1 MQELQSISANFPRK
15 LSKMAQRTRNKIA
28 QGAPAALRV
37 LPILPP
43 RLAQPRTWT
52 RVSKNL
58 DEIDLKILS
67 EIQADGRIT
76 NVELAKRV
84 GISPPPCLRRVRT
97 LEEAGY
103 IQGYRGL
110 LDPRRLGFDVTV
122 FASVHLSSQADADLR
137 AFEDFV
143 RAEPLVRECWML
155 SGEVDFILK
164 CVAPD
169 MATFQDFVT
178 HLTAA
183 PHVRNVRTS
192 LVLHNSKYEAA
203 VPLELKVSGL
213 TGVTR
218 VTRHCAERNDEA
230 IRASCFELLDCF
242 ASLAMTNKS
251 VSSSCASHRR

>member
-1 MQELQSISANFPRK
+1 MQELQSISAKFPRK
-15 LSKMAQRTRNKIA
+15 SDKWRSARAIKLR
-28 QGAPAALRV
+28 APHWRAKTVAVAAR
-37 LPILPP
+37 PSF
-43 RLAQPRTWT
+43 QPGIHT

-76 NVELAKRV
+76 NVELARRV
-84 GISPPPCLRRVRT
+84 GISPPPCLRRVRA
-97 LEEAGY
+97 LEEVGY

-137 AFEDFV
+137 AFEEFV
-143 RAEPLVRECWML
+143 RGEPLVGECWML
-155 SGEVDFILK
+155 SGEIDFILK

-192 LVLHNSKYEAA
+192 LVLHSSKYEAA
-203 VPLELKVSGL
+203 VPLELKIAG
-213 TGVTR
+213 
-218 VTRHCAERNDEA
+218 
-230 IRASCFELLDCF
+230 
-242 ASLAMTNKS
+242 
-251 VSSSCASHRR
+251 

>member
-1 MQELQSISANFPRK
+1 MRRKALAARRKVSNPSLRHLASYARIAIHVGDFSRKCSKWRSARAIKLRKGRK
-15 LSKMAQRTRNKIA
+15 LGYECCYPQLSHPGPRIA
-28 QGAPAALRV
+28 
-37 LPILPP
+37 
-43 RLAQPRTWT
+43 
-52 RVSKNL
+52 VSKNL
-58 DEIDLKILS
+58 DQIDLKILS

-84 GISPPPCLRRVRT
+84 GISPPPCLRRVRS
-97 LEEAGY
+97 LEQDGY

-137 AFEDFV
+137 SFEEFV
-143 RAEPLVRECWML
+143 KAEPLVRECWML

-203 VPLELKVSGL
+203 VPLEV
-213 TGVTR
+213 
-218 VTRHCAERNDEA
+218 N
-230 IRASCFELLDCF
+230 AS
-242 ASLAMTNKS
+242 
-251 VSSSCASHRR
+251 R

>member
-1 MQELQSISANFPRK
+1 LAATRKMSLSACWNPD
-15 LSKMAQRTRNKIA
+15 
-28 QGAPAALRV
+28 
-37 LPILPP
+37 
-43 RLAQPRTWT
+43 

-110 LDPRRLGFDVTV
+110 LDPRKLGFDVTV
-122 FASVHLSSQADADLR
+122 FASVHLSSQAEADLR

-155 SGEVDFILK
+155 SGEVDFVLK

-203 VPLELKVSGL
+203 VPLEVKAKG
-213 TGVTR
+213 
-218 VTRHCAERNDEA
+218 
-230 IRASCFELLDCF
+230 
-242 ASLAMTNKS
+242 
-251 VSSSCASHRR
+251 

>member
-1 MQELQSISANFPRK
+1 MKVSNPSLGYLASYARIAIQISKISRESGWRTARAIK
-15 LSKMAQRTRNKIA
+15 LRTQVTCAKSV
-28 QGAPAALRV
+28 AAATQTLTK
-37 LPILPP
+37 
-43 RLAQPRTWT
+43 PRTGT

-97 LEEAGY
+97 LEEAGF

-110 LDPRRLGFDVTV
+110 LDARKLGFDVTV

-137 AFEDFV
+137 AFEEFV

-203 VPLELKVSGL
+203 VPLEVKASG
-213 TGVTR
+213 
-218 VTRHCAERNDEA
+218 
-230 IRASCFELLDCF
+230 
-242 ASLAMTNKS
+242 
-251 VSSSCASHRR
+251 

>member
-1 MQELQSISANFPRK
+1 MAPKVPDPTLGHLASHARIAIQIGKISREQGNWRGARAIKLRNRGELSYECCHQKAEGPSRQLQITCSPWK
-15 LSKMAQRTRNKIA
+15 PDS
-28 QGAPAALRV
+28 
-37 LPILPP
+37 
-43 RLAQPRTWT
+43 
-52 RVSKNL
+52 VSKNL

-84 GISPPPCLRRVRT
+84 GISPPPCLRRVRA

-110 LDPRRLGFDVTV
+110 LDPRKLGFDVTV

-155 SGEVDFILK
+155 SGEVDFVLK

-192 LVLHNSKYEAA
+192 LVLHNSKYDAA
-203 VPLELKVSGL
+203 VPLEVKAKG
-213 TGVTR
+213 
-218 VTRHCAERNDEA
+218 
-230 IRASCFELLDCF
+230 
-242 ASLAMTNKS
+242 
-251 VSSSCASHRR
+251 

>member
-1 MQELQSISANFPRK
+1 M
-15 LSKMAQRTRNKIA
+15 
-28 QGAPAALRV
+28 
-37 LPILPP
+37 
-43 RLAQPRTWT
+43 
-52 RVSKNL
+52 SKNL
-58 DEIDLKILS
+58 DEIDLKILA

-97 LEEAGY
+97 LEEEGY
-103 IQGYRGL
+103 ILGYRGL

-192 LVLHNSKYEAA
+192 LVLHNSKYEPA
-203 VPLELKVSGL
+203 VPLDVKVAGRGHRAIPVIARRSRRSNPFLLLRRNGL
-213 TGVTR
+213 LR
-218 VTRHCAERNDEA
+218 FARNDEVG
-230 IRASCFELLDCF
+230 FQL
-242 ASLAMTNKS
+242 T
-251 VSSSCASHRR
+251 SSASHRRCTARRRRSPDRGRRSRTGLQPYRH

>member
-1 MQELQSISANFPRK
+1 MQ
-15 LSKMAQRTRNKIA
+15 
-28 QGAPAALRV
+28 V
-37 LPILPP
+37 LGN
-43 RLAQPRTWT
+43 RT
-52 RVSKNL
+52 RVSKHL

-97 LEEAGY
+97 LEEEGY

-137 AFEDFV
+137 AFEEFV

-203 VPLELKVSGL
+203 VPLELK
-213 TGVTR
+213 TAR
-218 VTRHCAERNDEA
+218 VTT
-230 IRASCFELLDCF
+230 RASCATVASNASPTKHPKQSQQSSFRVWI
-242 ASLAMTNKS
+242 ASLRS
-251 VSSSCASHRR
+251 Q

>member
-1 MQELQSISANFPRK
+1 M
-15 LSKMAQRTRNKIA
+15 SKH
-28 QGAPAALRV
+28 
-37 LPILPP
+37 
-43 RLAQPRTWT
+43 
-52 RVSKNL
+52 L

-76 NVELAKRV
+76 NVELTKQID
-84 GISPPPCLRRVRT
+84 ISPPPCLRQIHT
-97 LEEAGY
+97 LEEEKY
-103 IQGYRGL
+103 IQSYRNL
-110 LDPRRLGFDVTV
+110 LDPHRLDFDVTV

-137 AFEDFV
+137 AFEEFV

-169 MATFQDFVT
+169 MATFQEFVT

-203 VPLELKVSGL
+203 VPLEIKRG
-213 TGVTR
+213 
-218 VTRHCAERNDEA
+218 
-230 IRASCFELLDCF
+230 
-242 ASLAMTNKS
+242 
-251 VSSSCASHRR
+251 

>member
-1 MQELQSISANFPRK
+1 LSGKRREGLAAALKVSNPSLGYLGSYARIAIQISGFSTSIREISHC
-15 LSKMAQRTRNKIA
+15 TRNKIA
-28 QGAPAALRV
+28 QVRSAALRE
-37 LPILPP
+37 LPIIAANTVSPGSAKP
-43 RLAQPRTWT
+43 
-52 RVSKNL
+52 VSKNL
-58 DEIDLKILS
+58 DEIDLKILN

-84 GISPPPCLRRVRT
+84 GISPPPCLRRVRA

-103 IQGYRGL
+103 ILGYRGL
-110 LDPRRLGFDVTV
+110 LDPRKLGFDVTV

-137 AFEDFV
+137 AFEEFV

-169 MATFQDFVT
+169 MATFQEFVT

-203 VPLELKVSGL
+203 VPLDLKV
-213 TGVTR
+213 TG
-218 VTRHCAERNDEA
+218 
-230 IRASCFELLDCF
+230 
-242 ASLAMTNKS
+242 
-251 VSSSCASHRR
+251 

>member
-1 MQELQSISANFPRK
+1 LVSAWAKCAREGIAATLKGSNPSLGHLASYARIAIHISEFSPQVGKTAP
-15 LSKMAQRTRNKIA
+15 RTRNKIA
-28 QGAPAALRV
+28 QRAPAALRV
-37 LPILPP
+37 LPVNIRNPAKL
-43 RLAQPRTWT
+43 RQPRT
-52 RVSKNL
+52 RPPVSKNL

-97 LEEAGY
+97 LEQAGY

-137 AFEDFV
+137 AFEEFV

-203 VPLELKVSGL
+203 VPLEVKAAG
-213 TGVTR
+213 
-218 VTRHCAERNDEA
+218 
-230 IRASCFELLDCF
+230 
-242 ASLAMTNKS
+242 
-251 VSSSCASHRR
+251 